1 MNKMKLLGKKLR
13 SRCGESIA
21 EVLIAL
27 LIAALGLTLLAAM
40 ITSASRMIR
49 MSKANMAAYVTAQ
62 NALVSR
68 PSASIDDVITV
79 DTGKKA
85 TVSTKLTDDYDTAAG
100 ISVKS
105 YTISVTGKSVVAYAK
120 GS

>member
-1 MNKMKLLGKKLR
+1 MNKMKQLGKKLR

-49 MSKANMAAYVTAQ
+49 MSKQNMEAYTATQ

-68 PSASIDDVITV
+68 PSASINDVITV
-79 DTGKKA
+79 DSGKKA
-85 TVSTKLTDDYDTAAG
+85 TVSTKLTEDYDTDAG

-105 YTISVTGKSVVAYAK
+105 YTISVTGKSVIAYAK